1 MTTTDHADAP
11 DAPDA
16 PVSMDTLVS
25 LCKRRGFVFPASEI
39 YGGFGSTYD
48 YGPLGVELKR
58 NIKDAWW
65 RSMVRER
72 SDIVGIDTAIIQ
84 SPRVWE
90 ASGHVQNFSD
100 PMVDCRECKGRF
112 RADHLEGPACPTCG
126 ATGSFT
132 EAREFNLMFRTHV
145 GPVEDAAAT
154 AYLRP
159 ETAQGIFINFENVL
173 GSTRRRLPFGI
184 AQQGKSFRNE
194 ITPGNFIFRTREFEQ
209 MEMEFFV
216 DPSESNEWY
225 ERWID
230 LREAWHHDLGIR
242 PENLRRDVHSPESLS
257 HYSAGTTDLQ
267 YRFPWGWDELE
278 GIANRTDFDLT
289 QHGESSGKRLDY
301 FDQAADKHV
310 VPHVIEPAVGVDRIM
325 LALLCDAYRVI
336 PDEKGDARVVLALE
350 PRMAPVT
357 VAVLPLSRKQPVADL
372 AREVWDQLRPHWT
385 TQYDDTQSIG
395 RRYRRQD
402 EIGTPWC
409 VTVDFES
416 LDDNAATIRHRDTQK
431 QDRLPI
437 PELANELRARL
448 GF

>member
-1 MTTTDHADAP
+1 M
-11 DAPDA
+11 
-16 PVSMDTLVS
+16 
-25 LCKRRGFVFPASEI
+25 
-39 YGGFGSTYD
+39 
-48 YGPLGVELKR
+48 
-58 NIKDAWW
+58 
-65 RSMVRER
+65 
-72 SDIVGIDTAIIQ
+72 
-84 SPRVWE
+84 
-90 ASGHVQNFSD
+90 
-100 PMVDCRECKGRF
+100 
-112 RADHLEGPACPTCG
+112 
-126 ATGSFT
+126 
-132 EAREFNLMFRTHV
+132 
-145 GPVEDAAAT
+145 
-154 AYLRP
+154 
-159 ETAQGIFINFENVL
+159 L

-216 DPSESNEWY
+216 DPADSNEWY
-225 ERWID
+225 ERWIE
-230 LREAWHHDLGIR
+230 LREAWYHDLGIR

-310 VPHVIEPAVGVDRIM
+310 IPHVIEPAVGVDRIM

-409 VTVDFES
+409 VTDRLRIPRRQRRNHPPPRHPKAGPAAHRRASERTPRPPRLLTRVPCSSPSNCGAGTSSRES
-416 LDDNAATIRHRDTQK
+416 KDRRRRTFMANRVERHR
-431 QDRLPI
+431 QDDAQSPTH
-437 PELANELRARL
+437 PLRASRDASERRDPSTSRKFRRMRVDDRRVFNQGLPTSRHGSPIGRHRASAADDSAIARSAPRAGRTGTLHRQADVSARDFIWRL
-448 GF
+448 RRRRFATARNRRMLALLCEFRRFVPA

>member
-11 DAPDA
+11 DEQ
-16 PVSMDTLVS
+16 VSMDTLVS

-112 RADHLEGPACPTCG
+112 RADHLEGPTCPTCG

-173 GSTRRRLPFGI
+173 GATRRRLPFGI

-216 DPSESNEWY
+216 DPAESNEWY
-225 ERWID
+225 ERWIE
-230 LREAWHHDLGIR
+230 LREAWYHDLGIS

-310 VPHVIEPAVGVDRIM
+310 IPHVIEPAVGVDRIM

-336 PDEKGDARVVLALE
+336 PDEKGDARVVLALG
-350 PRMAPVT
+350 A
-357 VAVLPLSRKQPVADL
+357 AHGAG
-372 AREVWDQLRPHWT
+372 H
-385 TQYDDTQSIG
+385 G
-395 RRYRRQD
+395 RRTPAATRCRSRARGRPAPPPLDHPVRRHPEHRSPLPAPGRNRHPVVRDDRLRIPRRQRR
-402 EIGTPWC
+402 PPP
-409 VTVDFES
+409 
-416 LDDNAATIRHRDTQK
+416 RHPK
-431 QDRLPI
+431 AGPPADRAS
-437 PELANELRARL
+437 ERLRARL

>member
-1 MTTTDHADAP
+1 
-11 DAPDA
+11 
-16 PVSMDTLVS
+16 
-25 LCKRRGFVFPASEI
+25 
-39 YGGFGSTYD
+39 
-48 YGPLGVELKR
+48 
-58 NIKDAWW
+58 
-65 RSMVRER
+65 MVRER

-90 ASGHVQNFSD
+90 ASGHVQNFTD

-112 RADHLEGPACPTCG
+112 RADHLEGGACPTCG
-126 ATGSFT
+126 TTGSFT

-145 GPVEDAAAT
+145 GPVEDAAAA

-173 GSTRRRLPFGI
+173 GATRRRLPFGI

-216 DPSESNEWY
+216 DPAESNEWY
-225 ERWID
+225 ERWIE
-230 LREAWHHDLGIR
+230 LREAWYYDLGIR
-242 PENLRRDVHSPESLS
+242 PENLRRDVHAPEALS

-310 VPHVIEPAVGVDRIM
+310 IPHVIEPAVGVDRIM

-336 PDEKGDARVVLALE
+336 PDEKGDARVVLAFE

-357 VAVLPLSRKQPVADL
+357 VAVLPLRPQATRRRSR
-372 AREVWDQLRPHWT
+372 ARGLGPAPPPLDHSVRRHPEHRSPLP
-385 TQYDDTQSIG
+385 SPG
-395 RRYRRQD
+395 RNRHPLVRDRR
-402 EIGTPWC
+402 
-409 VTVDFES
+409 
-416 LDDNAATIRHRDTQK
+416 L
-431 QDRLPI
+431 RLPGRQRRHH
-437 PELANELRARL
+437 PRPRHPTP
-448 GF
+448 GSPPDPPS